1 MKLNGTSLGTR
12 IRFSPP
18 ALYPRRADTIGRM
31 NPARRGPSVQI
42 TLEVTETTW
51 ISPGLVRVTLG
62 GDGFSAF
69 PARPD
74 TDMYAKLYFPPAG
87 STLQPP
93 YDLAALR
100 EELPF
105 EQLPT
110 VRTYTIRRVDH
121 DRRIIDIDFVVH
133 GDTGVAGPWAASAQ
147 PGDRLTMSAPGGGY
161 APDLTADHR
170 MLIGDESAIPAIA
183 ASLES
188 LPAGTP
194 VTVVLEARSFA
205 HRVELPWAGPVAWI
219 DEDHGAPGAALVAA
233 VAALEWPAG
242 RVQVFAHGER
252 GAMKALRPLLA
263 ERGVARADLSLS
275 AYWAAGRTEDA
286 FQAEKR
292 LPVGQIFVD

>member
-1 MKLNGTSLGTR
+1 
-12 IRFSPP
+12 
-18 ALYPRRADTIGRM
+18 M
-31 NPARRGPSVQI
+31 NSARRGPAAQI
-42 TLEVTETTW
+42 TLEVVQTTW
-51 ISPGLVRVTLG
+51 ISPGMVRVSLG
-62 GDGFSAF
+62 GEQFSAF
-69 PARPD
+69 PGRPE
-74 TDMYAKLYFPPAG
+74 TDMYAKLFFPPTG

-100 EELPF
+100 EQLPF
-105 EQLPT
+105 EELPT
-110 VRTYTIRRVDH
+110 IRTYTIRRIDH

-161 APDLTADHR
+161 SPDLDADHR
-170 MLIGDESAIPAIA
+170 ILIGDESAIPAIGA
-183 ASLES
+183 ALES
-188 LPAGTP
+188 LPAAVPT
-194 VTVVLEARSFA
+194 TVVIETRSFD
-205 HRVELPWAGPVAWI
+205 HRAELPWAGSVTWV
-219 DEDHGAPGAALVAA
+219 DEDHDAPGSALVAA
-233 VAALEWPAG
+233 VEALPWPAG

-263 ERGVARADLSLS
+263 ERGVSRADLSLS

>member
-1 MKLNGTSLGTR
+1 
-12 IRFSPP
+12 
-18 ALYPRRADTIGRM
+18 M
-31 NPARRGPSVQI
+31 NPARRGPAAQI
-42 TLEVTETTW
+42 TLEVAETAW
-51 ISPGLVRVTLG
+51 LSPGLVRVSLG
-62 GDGFSAF
+62 GDGFALF
-69 PARPD
+69 PDRAD
-74 TDMYAKLYFPPAG
+74 TDMYAKLFFPPAG

-105 EQLPT
+105 DQLPT
-110 VRTYTIRRVDH
+110 MRTYTIRRVDH

-161 APDLTADHR
+161 APDLAADHR

-188 LPAGTP
+188 LPSGTG
-194 VTVVLEARSFA
+194 VTVIVETRSFA
-205 HRVELPWAGPVAWI
+205 HRVELPWAGSVTWI
-219 DEDHGAPGAALVAA
+219 DEDHDAPGAALVAA
-233 VAALEWPAG
+233 VAALPWPAG